1 MEELAK
7 QQWLIPFLPLVAAA
21 IQSVLPRGQRKLSAG
36 LCLLAM
42 GASCVIA
49 VRAFLATL
57 GHHEAVREVYNFTW
71 FNFGSTKLEMGFI
84 LDPLTAGMA
93 VMVTFVGFWIF
104 VNATGYMHED
114 DNFTRFF
121 CFLSLFAAAMKK
133 AFITTRIGDVGFFL
147 GILMLYW
154 KTGTL
159 NLYDHGN
166 GALEQAGHLAT
177 LAGWWGLSTATTI
190 AV

>member
-7 QQWLIPFLPLVAAA
+7 QQWLIPFFPLVAAA
-21 IQSVLPRGQRKLSAG
+21 IQSLLKREHRKLSAG
-36 LCLLAM
+36 LTLLAM

-57 GHHEAVREVYNFTW
+57 GHHEAVREIYNFTW
-71 FNFGSTKLEMGFI
+71 FDFGTTKLEMGFI

-104 VNATGYMHED
+104 VNATGYMQED

-121 CFLSLFAAAMKK
+121 CFLSLFAASM
-133 AFITTRIGDVGFFL
+133 L
-147 GILMLYW
+147 GLIVSNNLLMLFKFW
-154 KTGTL
+154 EF
-159 NLYDHGN
+159 D
-166 GALEQAGHLAT
+166 
-177 LAGWWGLSTATTI
+177 GLCSY
-190 AV
+190 